1 MALPIL
7 FYKERNMSVP
17 IFIHVFSNG
26 NIWVTSEAGKVPTS
40 SQEAGAM
47 VTCIR
52 VNSNAALQKV
62 ATLTGSGNSSASAL
76 ADSFAKGTGTTGSRF
91 TQKELT

>member
-1 MALPIL
+1 MPA
-7 FYKERNMSVP
+7 SA
-17 IFIHVFSNG
+17 FIHIYSNG
-26 NIWVTSEAGKVPTS
+26 EVWFGNQADQAATGKTL
-40 SQEAGAM
+40 

-52 VNSNAALQKV
+52 VNPDASFQKV

-76 ADSFAKGTGTTGSRF
+76 ADSLGKGTGASGSKF